1 MQKACHH
8 HLRTQFRALLASS
21 ACYHTASVF
30 DPMSARIA
38 ADLGFEVGI
47 LGGSVA
53 SLQVLAAPD
62 FALITLSE
70 FVEQATRIGRVARL
84 PVIAD
89 ADHGYGNALNVMRT
103 VVELERAG
111 VAALTL
117 EDTLL
122 PAQFGRKS
130 TDLISVDEGVGK
142 IRAALE
148 ARVDT
153 DLAII
158 ARTHAGRARGG
169 RGDPPHPGLP
179 GGRRRWHLHGR
190 AYVTS
195 TIWRRSPQN
204 LSVPLMLV
212 SYGNPSLRDDARL
225 ASLGVRI
232 VVDGHAAYFAAIK
245 ATYDCLREQRGIACQ
260 RPQRHRADAQV
271 HPARGLHRLGSRV
284 HERQGVRTAASG
296 QRPLAAPRTARRA
309 GADRGHRRADH
320 PAAEHL
326 EEPAGRI
333 AAGPPPRSARPSRGA
348 CAGAPAPPARRRG
361 AAAVMGDAHAPGLG
375 AEPRAEAL
383 LPLAHAR
390 IQRIDPQRGEA
401 ARPPPDRPGEGG
413 VGGQRAQAGR
423 GAVQA
428 EAPAGMALEEA
439 PDRGGPAPAHR
450 RANPVQAVHPP
461 GQHARGSPG
470 RPAAAPPAAVTEPS
484 QPAGQQTE
492 RGQGGEHADGEAQAG
507 PAGEVDVGEQHVRPC
522 SGSAQP

>member
-1 MQKACHH
+1 MHRASHH
-8 HLRTQFRALLASS
+8 ELRQSFRALLNAS

-130 TDLISVDEGVGK
+130 TDLISVEEGVGK

-148 ARVDT
+148 ARVDE

-158 ARTHAGRARGG
+158 ARTNAEVLDIDDVIRRTLAYQAAGADGICMVGIRDFEHLEQIAR
-169 RGDPPHPGLP
+169 H
-179 GGRRRWHLHGR
+179 
-190 AYVTS
+190 
-195 TIWRRSPQN
+195 

-212 SYGNPSLRDDARL
+212 SYGNPKLRDDQRL
-225 ASLGVRI
+225 ARLGVRI

-245 ATYDCLREQRGIACQ
+245 ATYDCLREQRGV
-260 RPQRHRADAQV
+260 DASDLTASELAKKYTLPEEYQIF
-271 HPARGLHRLGSRV
+271 AR
-284 HERQGVRTAASG
+284 EY
-296 QRPLAAPRTARRA
+296 
-309 GADRGHRRADH
+309 
-320 PAAEHL
+320 
-326 EEPAGRI
+326 
-333 AAGPPPRSARPSRGA
+333 
-348 CAGAPAPPARRRG
+348 
-361 AAAVMGDAHAPGLG
+361 M
-375 AEPRAEAL
+375 
-383 LPLAHAR
+383 
-390 IQRIDPQRGEA
+390 
-401 ARPPPDRPGEGG
+401 
-413 VGGQRAQAGR
+413 
-423 GAVQA
+423 
-428 EAPAGMALEEA
+428 
-439 PDRGGPAPAHR
+439 
-450 RANPVQAVHPP
+450 
-461 GQHARGSPG
+461 
-470 RPAAAPPAAVTEPS
+470 
-484 QPAGQQTE
+484 
-492 RGQGGEHADGEAQAG
+492 
-507 PAGEVDVGEQHVRPC
+507 EVKE
-522 SGSAQP
+522 

>member
-1 MQKACHH
+1 M
-8 HLRTQFRALLASS
+8 ASS

-30 DPMSARIA
+30 DPVSARIA
-38 ADLGFEVGI
+38 AALGFEVGI

-130 TDLISVDEGVGK
+130 TDLIGVDEGVGK

-148 ARVDT
+148 ARVDP

-158 ARTHAGRARGG
+158 ARTHAGVLEV
-169 RGDPPHPGLP
+169 DEVI
-179 GGRRRWHLHGR
+179 RRTQAYQEAGADGICMVGVRDFEHLEVI
-190 AYVTS
+190 A
-195 TIWRRSPQN
+195 QN

-245 ATYDCLREQRGIACQ
+245 ATYDCLREQRGIAASDLNATELTHKYTQ
-260 RPQRHRADAQV
+260 PEDYIV
-271 HPARGLHRLGSRV
+271 WAREYMNV
-284 HERQGVRTAASG
+284 KE
-296 QRPLAAPRTARRA
+296 
-309 GADRGHRRADH
+309 
-320 PAAEHL
+320 
-326 EEPAGRI
+326 
-333 AAGPPPRSARPSRGA
+333 
-348 CAGAPAPPARRRG
+348 
-361 AAAVMGDAHAPGLG
+361 
-375 AEPRAEAL
+375 
-383 LPLAHAR
+383 
-390 IQRIDPQRGEA
+390 
-401 ARPPPDRPGEGG
+401 
-413 VGGQRAQAGR
+413 
-423 GAVQA
+423 
-428 EAPAGMALEEA
+428 
-439 PDRGGPAPAHR
+439 
-450 RANPVQAVHPP
+450 
-461 GQHARGSPG
+461 
-470 RPAAAPPAAVTEPS
+470 
-484 QPAGQQTE
+484 
-492 RGQGGEHADGEAQAG
+492 
-507 PAGEVDVGEQHVRPC
+507 
-522 SGSAQP
+522 